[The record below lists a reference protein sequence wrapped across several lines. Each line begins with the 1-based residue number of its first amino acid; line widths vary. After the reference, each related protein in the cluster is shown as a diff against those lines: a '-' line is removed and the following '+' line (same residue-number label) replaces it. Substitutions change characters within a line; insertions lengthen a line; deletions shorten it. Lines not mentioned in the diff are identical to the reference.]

1 MNKNPASVC
10 FLKLKNITYNFYMK
24 ENGSKEMKVY
34 VGTMNL
40 YDYRM
45 NSKLKLNKRVLY
57 PIKHLYFVDDEFEE
71 YKFED
76 ADSD

>member
-1 MNKNPASVC
+1 
-10 FLKLKNITYNFYMK
+10 MK

-71 YKFED
+71 HKFED
-76 ADSD
+76 QDSDE